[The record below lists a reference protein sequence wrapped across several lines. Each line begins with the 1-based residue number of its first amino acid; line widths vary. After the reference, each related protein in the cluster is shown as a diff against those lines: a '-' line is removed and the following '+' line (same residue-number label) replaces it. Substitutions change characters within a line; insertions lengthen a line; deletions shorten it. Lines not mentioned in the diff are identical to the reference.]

1 VKSGQKEW
9 IRKAHSYCAIV
20 HADVGDFHQS
30 LIYCGQA
37 LRTARE
43 LGSSF
48 DEAVV
53 LVNIG
58 YALMIAGLQTDA
70 MRALDRAYKLGTS
83 EPHLLPYAS
92 SAAINIAQILF
103 RQGRHESGIE
113 YIRKSLDLEHGF
125 PPEQYNQHRVTL
137 EFNYVQLA
145 VGIGD
150 YALADARLS
159 LCDEFAR
166 KANTKRASTIV
177 ALARGLC
184 QIDHG
189 DVRTG
194 LALLRTALQ
203 GMAPMTDEWVDAQM
217 FLIRGLEKLGE
228 VQEAL
233 TSVEALASAL
243 GDAYRSSMR
252 ALSSEIEF
260 PSALRPDQ
268 LNRLEAERTR
278 LQLVAARHQAAQA
291 KREAIERLAMTAQ
304 LKDDWTGLHGH
315 RVGCLSRLFAEHLQ
329 LKEGVVEQL
338 EVAGRLHDI
347 GKMAIP
353 DQVLRSGS
361 ALSAAERE
369 LLNAHARIGGDLLAQ
384 SAIPELQCAEVV
396 ARHHHERWDG
406 EGYPSKMKGKRI
418 PVECRIIAIV
428 DCFDAMTHGR
438 PQVRPVSASVALGEI
453 QVQKGKQFDPELADG
468 FVGFMQQLIA
478 DHPDVSSY
486 LEQSARKSPLTDAMR
501 ELGDLLA
508 AVSEEGRDRPAAA
521 HLPPPPRRGGA
532 PSTRSPEPL

>member
-1 VKSGQKEW
+1 
-9 IRKAHSYCAIV
+9 
-20 HADVGDFHQS
+20 
-30 LIYCGQA
+30 
-37 LRTARE
+37 
-43 LGSSF
+43 
-48 DEAVV
+48 
-53 LVNIG
+53 
-58 YALMIAGLQTDA
+58 
-70 MRALDRAYKLGTS
+70 
-83 EPHLLPYAS
+83 
-92 SAAINIAQILF
+92 
-103 RQGRHESGIE
+103 
-113 YIRKSLDLEHGF
+113 
-125 PPEQYNQHRVTL
+125 
-137 EFNYVQLA
+137 
-145 VGIGD
+145 
-150 YALADARLS
+150 
-159 LCDEFAR
+159 
-166 KANTKRASTIV
+166 
-177 ALARGLC
+177 
-184 QIDHG
+184 
-189 DVRTG
+189 
-194 LALLRTALQ
+194 
-203 GMAPMTDEWVDAQM
+203 
-217 FLIRGLEKLGE
+217 
-228 VQEAL
+228 
-233 TSVEALASAL
+233 
-243 GDAYRSSMR
+243 
-252 ALSSEIEF
+252 
-260 PSALRPDQ
+260 
-268 LNRLEAERTR
+268 
-278 LQLVAARHQAAQA
+278 
-291 KREAIERLAMTAQ
+291 MTAQ